1 MDIWNFLQQT
11 THPIVLYGMGNGAER
26 VISQLKKIG
35 KRADGVFA
43 SDEFVRGQQ
52 FCGYTVSKYSDIVK
66 QFPDMIILVCFGSNR
81 KSVLD
86 YIKILSLN
94 HIVFCPD
101 VPVFGDNIF
110 DIDFAGSH
118 KNEIEQVYE
127 LLADEE
133 SKNTYQ
139 KIIEFKL
146 SGQTEKLH
154 ECQYTG
160 DLFDLLSLDN
170 NETYVDIGAY
180 RGDTVES
187 FVKSV
192 NDYRKIYAFEPN
204 RKTYLKLIE
213 NTKNLPKVQPICAAV
228 SDYDGETQVFSAGRG
243 SSILKSGQTVPVY
256 SLDTYFGATPISLIK
271 MDVEGEESA
280 ALMGVKQI
288 IAEQKPKMIIAA
300 YHRSEDIFS
309 LPLQVC
315 KIRPDYKVYI
325 RHFPHNLAWDTNFYF
340 I

>member
-11 THPIVLYGMGNGAER
+11 KYPIVLYGMGNGAER
-26 VISQLKKIG
+26 VISQLAKIG
-35 KRADGVFA
+35 KRAEGVFA

-52 FCGYTVSKYSDIVK
+52 FCGFTVRKYSDMVK
-66 QFPDMIILVCFGSNR
+66 QFPNMIILVCFGSNR
-81 KSVLD
+81 KSVLE

-94 HIVFCPD
+94 HIVLCPD

-110 DIDFAGSH
+110 DIHFARIH
-118 KNEIEQVYE
+118 KSEIEQVYQ
-127 LLADEE
+127 LLADQE
-133 SKNTYQ
+133 SKDTYQ

-146 SGQTEKLH
+146 SGQTDKLSK
-154 ECQYTG
+154 CQYTG
-160 DLFDLLSLDN
+160 GLFDLLPLDS

-180 RGDTVES
+180 RGDTVEE
-187 FVKSV
+187 FLKSV
-192 NDYRKIYAFEPN
+192 NHYQKIYAFEPN
-204 RKTYLKLIE
+204 YKTYQKLTE
-213 NTKNLPKVQPICAAV
+213 NISNLSDAQAICAAV
-228 SDYDGETQVFSAGRG
+228 SDYEGETQFLSAGRG
-243 SSILKSGQTVPVY
+243 SSVLKTGQTVSVC
-256 SLDTYFGATPISLIK
+256 SLDKYFELTPISLIK

-280 ALMGVKQI
+280 ALMGAKRI